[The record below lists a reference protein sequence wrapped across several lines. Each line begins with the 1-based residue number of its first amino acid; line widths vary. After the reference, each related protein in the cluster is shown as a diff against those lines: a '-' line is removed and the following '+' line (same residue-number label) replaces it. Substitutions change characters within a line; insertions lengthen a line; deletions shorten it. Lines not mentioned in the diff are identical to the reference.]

1 MPPFDINGFALKALL
16 DGVRFVSDNLHII
29 ELAGVQSCIFKN
41 THPIFLDRGSISQL
55 QTN

>member
-29 ELAGVQSCIFKN
+29 ELAGV
-41 THPIFLDRGSISQL
+41 
-55 QTN
+55 